1 MLPPSRTLKDHQHHW
16 AIYAD
21 CSGHPNLFV
30 IIVVHFIYR
39 IRVAST
45 ASLLTF
51 GCSMYAWRP
60 VVLPCDTPGHNGL

>member
-1 MLPPSRTLKDHQHHW
+1 MQHHW
-16 AIYAD
+16 VVYAD
-21 CSGHPNLFV
+21 CSGHPNPFV

-51 GCSMYAWRP
+51 GCSLYAAKS
-60 VVLPCDTPGHNGL
+60 